1 MGMFDVTVKLANPGE
16 PSRSSEVS
24 LLVDTGATLS
34 WVPRELL
41 QRLGVRPTTRLE
53 FQFADGRTT
62 LRDVGAALFTLNG
75 KTLTIPCAFAEP
87 GGESVLGATALEA
100 LGFVVDP
107 VEKKLIPRRLLA
119 L

>member
-1 MGMFDVTVKLANPGE
+1 MGMFEVQVKLANPGE

-62 LRDVGAALFTLNG
+62 LRDEGAALFTLDGN
-75 KTLTIPCAFAEP
+75 TLAITCACAEP
-87 GGESVLGATALEA
+87 GGESGLGATALGA
-100 LGFVVDP
+100 LGF
-107 VEKKLIPRRLLA
+107 LLD
-119 L
+119 LVG